1 MPEEI
6 VIDTETWGTREL
18 LEVIASRF
26 FELGNEGS
34 YPNSWEVRGLD
45 GKDVSNQLEEL
56 NSHLD
61 TMGLVGSLEETNP
74 PVLIISRIPQ
84 GSNVMGNYQSL
95 LMWAVMSVFLT
106 MVGSHWVS
114 EYGYDS
120 NSSGNGEIMNCLLY
134 TSPSPRD

>member
-1 MPEEI
+1 MSTVPEEI

-56 NSHLD
+56 NLHLD
-61 TMGLVGSLEETNP
+61 TMG
-74 PVLIISRIPQ
+74 
-84 GSNVMGNYQSL
+84 
-95 LMWAVMSVFLT
+95 SVSYTHLT
-106 MVGSHWVS
+106 LPTILRV
-114 EYGYDS
+114 
-120 NSSGNGEIMNCLLY
+120 
-134 TSPSPRD
+134 